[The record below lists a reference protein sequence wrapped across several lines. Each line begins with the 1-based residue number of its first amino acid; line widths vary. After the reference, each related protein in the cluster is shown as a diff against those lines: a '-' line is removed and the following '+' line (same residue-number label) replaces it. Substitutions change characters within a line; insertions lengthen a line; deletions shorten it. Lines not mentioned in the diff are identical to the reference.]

1 MNFIEAI
8 TFYKNG
14 KIIKRRGDSLSLK
27 PSYYLQKKLKK
38 LRLNEREQ
46 EHLRLS
52 TIMITEGDIL
62 ANDWVIVEEK
72 V

>member
-14 KIIKRRGDSLSLK
+14 EEIKRKGNALSLK
-27 PSYYLQKKLKK
+27 PSYYLQKKLRN
-38 LRLNEREQ
+38 LPLDERER

-52 TIMITEGDIL
+52 LVSFTEGDML
-62 ANDWVIVEEK
+62 ENDWIVVDGKE
-72 V
+72 

>member
-14 KIIKRRGDSLSLK
+14 KIIKRRKDMLSLK
-27 PSYYLQKKLKK
+27 PSYFLKKKLSRQP
-38 LRLNEREQ
+38 LDEREQ

-52 TIMITEGDIL
+52 QVCITEGDML
-62 ANDWVIVEEK
+62 ANDWIVVEK
-72 V
+72 